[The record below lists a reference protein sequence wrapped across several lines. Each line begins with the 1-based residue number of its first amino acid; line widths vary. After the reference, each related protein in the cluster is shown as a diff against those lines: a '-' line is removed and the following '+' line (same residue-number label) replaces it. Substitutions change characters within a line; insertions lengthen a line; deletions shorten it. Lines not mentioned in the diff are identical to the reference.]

1 MKKFGSI
8 GNINASIERQYF
20 GCDQTEI
27 FVVKWSWVIDY
38 KNTSFYHGLLAC
50 ASKVYNSSERYF
62 GKFHM
67 NVSPDENILSS
78 ALK

>member
-1 MKKFGSI
+1 MYKLSSI

-38 KNTSFYHGLLAC
+38 KNTSFYHGLLA
-50 ASKVYNSSERYF
+50 RYF

-67 NVSPDENILSS
+67 NVSPNEKCLSS